1 MRVGVGLVRPSIF
14 ILTLTTNKSIDE
26 DAQLGNLIL
35 QNFQHFAITVS
46 LSNAADVQTLHS
58 PYTVCCLLLWPPVL
72 SAQLTPGSK
81 NAHLLFQQ
89 R

>member
-1 MRVGVGLVRPSIF
+1 MGLVRPSIF
-14 ILTLTTNKSIDE
+14 ILTLTTNENIDG

-35 QNFQHFAITVS
+35 QNFRYFAIAVS
-46 LSNAADVQTLHS
+46 LSNAANVPTLHS
-58 PYTVCCLLLWPPVL
+58 PYTVCRLLLWPPVL

-81 NAHLLFQQ
+81 NAHLLFQK

>member
-14 ILTLTTNKSIDE
+14 ILTLTANKSRDE

-35 QNFQHFAITVS
+35 QNLQHFAIAVS
-46 LSNAADVQTLHS
+46 LSSATDVQTLHS
-58 PYTVCCLLLWPPVL
+58 PYTVCRLLLWPPVL

-81 NAHLLFQQ
+81 NSHFLLQQ